1 MMYRLAFA
9 LTAGLLLDPC
19 TASPMASAQEAF
31 PAAELS
37 PPLMVDDTPVLDA
50 VATLLQRYDI
60 PLRRMAE
67 DIEGEVS
74 GRLGGAP
81 PGALLDRLGALHGFY
96 WYYDGRYVEV
106 GKAEEVGAETLQ
118 VPPERCEEFLADLDA
133 LGMAFPQFPL
143 GVNEATGVIVLRGPE
158 SLRAVIRDLAAR
170 YTPIPPDSAAAA
182 AVAVQ
187 RPVRLIYGRNHDP
200 SWVLRWKRP

>member
-1 MMYRLAFA
+1 MRRVVPIVLMILSLGGAAASMAVA
-9 LTAGLLLDPC
+9 LPDV
-19 TASPMASAQEAF
+19 EVD
-31 PAAELS
+31 
-37 PPLMVDDTPVLDA
+37 PPLAVNDTPVLDA

-60 PLRRMAE
+60 PLRRMTE

-74 GRLGGAP
+74 GRLGGVPTAT
-81 PGALLDRLGALHGFY
+81 LLDRLGGLHGFY

-133 LGMAFPQFPL
+133 LGMVFPL
-143 GVNEATGVIVLRGPE
+143 FPLSVNDKTGVIVLRGPE

-170 YTPIPPDSAAAA
+170 YAPLPPEAVAAAA
-182 AVAVQ
+182 AATVP
-187 RPVRLIYGRNHDP
+187 RPTRLIYGRAHDP
-200 SWVLRWKRP
+200 SWALRWKHP